1 MNKIKLL
8 ISVVILS
15 IMAVMTVSCDEKPT
29 EIAVEGISISPETD
43 SLMVG
48 DTLVFTVTVMPETAT
63 NKEFTLF
70 SSNPELVEIDG
81 ASIVALKKGTVTI
94 TATSKDGAKM
104 DTAEIVISEEENEEP
119 QPPVEP
125 LTFNI
130 EFRESTPTDFVI
142 RVLPSNETSRYWIWC
157 AAAEDFD
164 GMSSDDIIAQDREL
178 IDMMIEAYS
187 EEEGIDVTIEQLLGM
202 YTYVGAQDC
211 SISNIIYPFAELQP
225 ATDYLVYVYGMELD
239 GTATTEVY
247 TFTQTTPS
255 IYGSDDQY
263 GCILAFDNGK
273 YKDYKGDGSN
283 WSVILTAGADEL
295 TMDLYPAVNG
305 QLEGKYSSDDSTA
318 NPLFSYFGYNSP
330 EYGNGIFAFLEMEV
344 EITKVGDEYTILC
357 TGKLETNVTVK
368 LTYEGPLTFVENS
381 NPNPNPAPDPDP
393 DPTPGDVVLHEI
405 TFTSA
410 DYWTSLGTCF
420 LNLYG
425 EGMDMAMIAFVPAN
439 ETDWS
444 GSYSV
449 LDDTIKPLS
458 SYFYCTGL
466 EGFISDDFVMEIS
479 KSGDSYTITGSVT
492 MEECNPVHRIEF
504 TFTGPVPEGE

>member
-263 GCILAFDNGK
+263 GCILEFEEGK
-273 YKDYKGDGSN
+273 YKDYEGDGSN
-283 WSVILTAGADEL
+283 LYVILRAGADEL
-295 TMDLYPAVNG
+295 ALSLYPKTAG
-305 QLEGKYSSDDSTA
+305 QLEGTYSSEDKTA
-318 NPLFSYFGYNSP
+318 DPLNSYFDYMYSASGR
-330 EYGNGIFAFLEMEV
+330 GMFAFSDLDV
-344 EITKVGDEYTILC
+344 NITKTGDEYSILC
-357 TGKLETNVTVK
+357 TGTLETGVTAK
-368 LTYEGPLTFVENS
+368 FTYEGPLTFEETS
-381 NPNPNPAPDPDP
+381 KPNPDPEPEPDPG
-393 DPTPGDVVLHEI
+393 PGSGEEELLEI
-405 TFTSA
+405 VFIKA
-410 DYWTSLGTCF
+410 DYYPGSDIC
-420 LNLYG
+420 LNLYPEDG
-425 EGMDMAMIAFVPAN
+425 FPTMIYFTPEDSSDWTGTYSDDNGNLGMYFVLHSELN
-439 ETDWS
+439 S
-444 GSYSV
+444 GSADKLV
-449 LDDTIKPLS
+449 MNIIKDGEN
-458 SYFYCTGL
+458 YN
-466 EGFISDDFVMEIS
+466 
-479 KSGDSYTITGSVT
+479 ITGSLEMTGTDPLIKVS
-492 MEECNPVHRIEF
+492 F
-504 TFTGPVPEGE
+504 TFSGPVPVCVE